1 MISDLIRPFRITT
14 FVLVAA
20 LTLVAACANSNNDP
34 ATIRLLTHKDFELP
48 ETALREFTESTGI
61 EVLVFLEEDPTSMV
75 DLLERSKEN
84 PVADLSLIHI

>member
-20 LTLVAACANSNNDP
+20 LTLVAACATSNNDP

-48 ETALREFTESTGI
+48 EAALREFTDSTGI
-61 EVLVFLEEDPTSMV
+61 EAVSYTHLTLPTILRV
-75 DLLERSKEN
+75 
-84 PVADLSLIHI
+84 